1 MSLFVKEA
9 LEGMESAPGNEDIQG
24 RCGVNAIDVSIEDVI
39 TKNQKLTRE
48 MARGTVAVMKSNKLN
63 IISPIGVGVECDL
76 TQHALEILRDLWKT
90 EPTKSMMLTKY
101 ICSMDMMIKELTK
114 MEIEKDNEIKFL
126 KNRLMLIDTIDK
138 EIIKNEIDHLEI
150 ANEERSK
157 I

>member
-1 MSLFVKEA
+1 MYENKSYKQYMSLFVKEA
-9 LEGMESAPGNEDIQG
+9 LEGME
-24 RCGVNAIDVSIEDVI
+24 
-39 TKNQKLTRE
+39 
-48 MARGTVAVMKSNKLN
+48 SNKLN

-114 MEIEKDNEIKFL
+114 IEIEKDNEIKFL

-138 EIIKNEIDHLEI
+138 EIIKNEIDHLEM

>member
-1 MSLFVKEA
+1 MYENKSYKQYMSLFVKEA
-9 LEGMESAPGNEDIQG
+9 LEGMESI
-24 RCGVNAIDVSIEDVI
+24 
-39 TKNQKLTRE
+39 
-48 MARGTVAVMKSNKLN
+48 KLN

-114 MEIEKDNEIKFL
+114 IEIEKDNEIKFL

-138 EIIKNEIDHLEI
+138 EIIKNEIDHLEM

>member
-9 LEGMESAPGNEDIQG
+9 LEGMD
-24 RCGVNAIDVSIEDVI
+24 
-39 TKNQKLTRE
+39 
-48 MARGTVAVMKSNKLN
+48 SNKTSL
-63 IISPIGVGVECDL
+63 ISPVGVGVECDL

-90 EPTKSMMLTKY
+90 EPTKSMTLTKY

-114 MEIEKDNEIKFL
+114 TEIKKDNEIKFL
-126 KNRLMLIDTIDK
+126 KNQIMLVDTIDK
-138 EIIKNEIDHLEI
+138 EIIKHEIEHLKI